1 MNWKSPLPADQMF
14 YRDLFK
20 YRPLHY
26 TQGTPNYTQDIF
38 TSRAVWCDKPAAF
51 NDPFDC
57 NLPLHCS
64 IVPANVMEQA
74 RARILS
80 EQPEIPEAHLQLAL
94 NHASR
99 QTSVLEGAIAKERH
113 LVYNES
119 SVFCWAT
126 RGDSIPM
133 FSYYADS
140 HRGICLQFKLEHRH
154 PLALAMEVEY
164 EEQFPNLDY
173 SQITGTDQLV
183 KSLILTKA
191 KCWAHENERRVFR
204 RNVPPGLE
212 SFPAES
218 LTRVI
223 FGCRCSHTDI
233 DLVKSWLAGWP
244 SSVSLAMAKPK
255 GDSFNLVIEDFET
268 LSANRA

>member
-1 MNWKSPLPADQMF
+1 MNWQSPLPDDVMF

-26 TQGTPNYTQDIF
+26 PDGVPNYTQDIF
-38 TSRAVWCDKPAAF
+38 TSHAVWCDKPAAF

-64 IVPANVMEQA
+64 RVPDNVMQEA
-74 RARILS
+74 RAQILR
-80 EQPEIPEAHLQLAL
+80 EQPGLSSVHLQSAL
-94 NHASR
+94 DHASR
-99 QTSVLEGAIAKERH
+99 QTSVLEGSISKERR

-119 SVFCWAT
+119 SIFCWAT

-140 HRGICLQFKLEHRH
+140 HRGICLQFTLEHRH
-154 PLALAMEVEY
+154 PLAVAMEVEY

-191 KCWAHENERRVFR
+191 KCWDHENERRVFR
-204 RNVPPGLE
+204 RGVPPGKE
-212 SFPAES
+212 PFPPES

-223 FGCRCSHTDI
+223 FGCRCTDKDI
-233 DLVKSWLAGWP
+233 DLVKGWLAGWRGA
-244 SSVSLAMAKPK
+244 VILAMAKPK
-255 GDSFNLVIEDFET
+255 SDSFSLIVEDFET
-268 LSANRA
+268 I

>member
-1 MNWKSPLPADQMF
+1 MNWQSPLPDDLMF

-26 TQGTPNYTQDIF
+26 PNGTRNYTQDIF
-38 TSRAVWCDKPAAF
+38 TSRSVWCDKPAAF

-64 IVPANVMEQA
+64 SVPTNVMDQA
-74 RARILS
+74 RAQILR
-80 EQPEIPEAHLQLAL
+80 EQPGIPEAHLQMAL

-99 QTSVLEGAIAKERH
+99 QISVLEGTISTERH
-113 LVYNES
+113 LIYHES

-126 RGDSIPM
+126 QGNSIPM

-191 KCWAHENERRVFR
+191 KCWSHENERRVFR
-204 RNVPPGLE
+204 RNVPPGKE
-212 SFPAES
+212 TFPAES
-218 LTRVI
+218 LVRVI
-223 FGCRCSHTDI
+223 FGCRCQETDI
-233 DLVKSWLAGWP
+233 DLVKGWLSGWP
-244 SSVSLAMAKPK
+244 SPVILAKAKPNV
-255 GDSFNLVIEDFET
+255 DSFSLVIDDFET
-268 LSANRA
+268 LSVDKA